1 MNFEV
6 MAHFQAGEQ
15 RTMDLGP
22 GLAAATCPVLVVAG
36 ELDPVCPVEMSDE
49 IVAALTNA
57 DITYERI
64 AGASH
69 DDVGRCATE
78 TIRSFIAT
86 TG

>member
-22 GLAAATCPVLVVAG
+22 GLAAARCPVLVLAG

-49 IVAALTNA
+49 IVAALANA
-57 DITYERI
+57 DVIYERI
-64 AGASH
+64 PDASH
-69 DDVGRCATE
+69 DDIGHRAID
-78 TIRSFIAT
+78 TIRSFIT
-86 TG
+86 TGC